1 MNHARGAAVLLLL
14 TAAVGCTS
22 EAATPEP
29 PASSPPASSP
39 PAASTAGVSPDPLPS
54 YTVAPPRV
62 DSQAGTYGPARDS
75 AVFNYDAAGA
85 REDSIRFSFQCQGS
99 GTLKVRIPVLHANF
113 PVQCDRG
120 DLPERGVDFAV
131 PAARLAGTV
140 HVTAPPGVTWA
151 GSVGRGEAEEE
162 DPSIWQ
168 RGPGE
173 GS

>member
-1 MNHARGAAVLLLL
+1 MNHARSAAVLLLL

-29 PASSPPASSP
+29 PASSPPA
-39 PAASTAGVSPDPLPS
+39 TTTGVSPDPLPS
-54 YTVAPPRV
+54 DTVTPPRL
-62 DSQAGTYGPARDS
+62 DSQAGRYGPARGS
-75 AVFNYDAAGA
+75 AVFSYAAGVRDA
-85 REDSIRFSFQCQGS
+85 PLRFSFQCQGS
-99 GTLKVRIPVLHANF
+99 GTLKVRIPVLRANF
-113 PVQCDRG
+113 PIQCDRG
-120 DLPERGVDFAV
+120 ELPERGVDFAV

-151 GSVGRGEAEEE
+151 GAVGRGEPEEE
-162 DPSIWQ
+162 PSIRR

>member
-29 PASSPPASSP
+29 PASSPPAT
-39 PAASTAGVSPDPLPS
+39 TAGAGPDPLPS
-54 YTVAPPRV
+54 DTVAPPRL
-62 DSQAGTYGPARDS
+62 DSQAGRYGPARGS
-75 AVFNYDAAGA
+75 AVFSYAAGV
-85 REDSIRFSFQCQGS
+85 RDVPLRFSFQCQGS
-99 GTLKVRIPVLHANF
+99 GSLKVRIPVLHANF
-113 PVQCDRG
+113 PMRCDRG
-120 DLPERGVDFAV
+120 ELPERGVDFAV

-151 GSVGRGEAEEE
+151 GAVGRSEPEEE
-162 DPSIWQ
+162 PSIWQ

>member
-1 MNHARGAAVLLLL
+1 MIHARSAAVLLLL
-14 TAAVGCTS
+14 TAVVGCTS
-22 EAATPEP
+22 EAATPGP
-29 PASSPPASSP
+29 PATSPPASSP
-39 PAASTAGVSPDPLPS
+39 AATTGISPDPLPS
-54 YTVAPPRV
+54 DTVAPPQV
-62 DSQAGTYGPARDS
+62 DRRAGTYGPAHGS
-75 AVFNYDAAGA
+75 AVFSYDAAGA
-85 REDSIRFSFQCQGS
+85 REVSLRFSFQCQGA
-99 GTLKVRIPVLHANF
+99 GTLKVRVPVLHANF
-113 PVQCDRG
+113 PIQCDRG
-120 DLPERGVDFAV
+120 QLPERGVDFVV

>member
-1 MNHARGAAVLLLL
+1 M
-14 TAAVGCTS
+14 
-22 EAATPEP
+22 
-29 PASSPPASSP
+29 
-39 PAASTAGVSPDPLPS
+39 
-54 YTVAPPRV
+54 APPRV
-62 DSQAGTYGPARDS
+62 DGQAGTYGPARDS
-75 AVFNYDAAGA
+75 AVFSYDAAGA

-99 GTLKVRIPVLHANF
+99 GTLKVRVPVLHANF
-113 PVQCDRG
+113 PIQCDRG

>member
-1 MNHARGAAVLLLL
+1 MSHARGAAVLLLL

-22 EAATPEP
+22 EAAAPEP
-29 PASSPPASSP
+29 PASSPPAS
-39 PAASTAGVSPDPLPS
+39 ATAGVSPDPLPS
-54 YTVAPPRV
+54 DTVAPPRV
-62 DSQAGTYGPARDS
+62 DGRADAYGPARDS
-75 AVFNYDAAGA
+75 AVFSYDAAGA
-85 REDSIRFSFQCQGS
+85 REDSIRFSFRCQGS
-99 GTLKVRIPVLHANF
+99 GTLKVRVPVLHANF